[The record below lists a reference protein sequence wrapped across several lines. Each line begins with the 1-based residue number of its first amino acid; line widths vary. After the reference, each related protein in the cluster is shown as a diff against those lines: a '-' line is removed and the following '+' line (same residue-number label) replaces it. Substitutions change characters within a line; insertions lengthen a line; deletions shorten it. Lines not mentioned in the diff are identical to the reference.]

1 MFPSGG
7 QKKTAQPAI
16 NKNLA
21 LNDAIAHIKQFWQTY
36 REAYEDEYDEGK

>member
-16 NKNLA
+16 DKNLA
-21 LNDAIAHIKQFWQTY
+21 LNDAISHIKQFWRTY
-36 REAYEDEYDEGK
+36 RETYEDEYYDRK